1 MDALTNCN
9 VCDAKYDILKS
20 AGTCAWSFLNI
31 SSLET
36 DLFLIKLQHIDMY
49 HQPIISMIQPQSRSK
64 KQLKA
69 LLWPTFPGCV
79 HACKAYY
86 VWCFS
91 WGTHSIPLFL
101 LPLTVTRPA
110 WGGVPSNK
118 TFIPRETVCPAP
130 ATTLALTPGALLK
143 LATEI

>member
-49 HQPIISMIQPQSRSK
+49 HHSIISMIQPQSRSK

-86 VWCFS
+86 V
-91 WGTHSIPLFL
+91 
-101 LPLTVTRPA
+101 
-110 WGGVPSNK
+110 
-118 TFIPRETVCPAP
+118 
-130 ATTLALTPGALLK
+130 
-143 LATEI
+143 